1 MGKLIGG
8 VDKRNG
14 SEVDRRGWSRPTKVL
29 VVTLIFVVVGV
40 IMTAMTHSHLLSGLL
55 GH

>member
-8 VDKRNG
+8 VDKRSG
-14 SEVDRRGWSRPTKVL
+14 TEVDRRGWSRPTKVL
-29 VVTLIFVVVGV
+29 VVALIFAVVGV
-40 IMTAMTHSHLLSGLL
+40 IMTAAAHPHVFHALL